1 MIRITLSPLSW
12 IGLAAL
18 CVACAPLSF
27 PQTQST
33 PTAILRATRTLPPT
47 ETVGAIVHIAP
58 STQPIAAPTGALLPT
73 ASAATPTPPAV
84 PSCRETQ
91 GGLSVADFDSAT
103 LGRRIAYSI
112 YLPPCYDADPQRV
125 YPVLYL
131 LPGVNADHTQ
141 WLDLNVA
148 PDADALIGQRA
159 IAPLVIVM
167 PDGDYRAG
175 EDYAAFV
182 LRDLMPLVEQT
193 TRVARE
199 RQRRAIGGLSRG
211 GYWAL
216 YLALLH
222 PDLFSAVGGHSPVTN
237 AALTEALALPA
248 GAAARSTLR
257 IYLDVGRNDPL
268 ASSVASFAAAAQ
280 ARGLPTVFHRYD
292 GGHNRDYWRA
302 HTAEYLVFY
311 TAAWRR

>member
-1 MIRITLSPLSW
+1 MIRVTLSPLGW

-18 CVACAPLSF
+18 CVACAPVAYLK
-27 PQTQST
+27 TQIT
-33 PTAILRATRTLPPT
+33 PTSTLRATGTLTPT
-47 ETVGAIVHIAP
+47 ETAGTVAHIVP
-58 STQPIAAPTGALLPT
+58 STPPIAEPTATLLPT
-73 ASAATPTPPAV
+73 ASAATPTLLAV
-84 PSCRETQ
+84 QPCRETQ
-91 GGLSVADFDSAT
+91 GRLAVSHLDSAT
-103 LGRRIAYSI
+103 LGRRVAYSI
-112 YLPPCYDADPQRV
+112 YLPPCYDADPARV

-131 LPGVNADHTQ
+131 LHGVNADHTQ
-141 WLDLNVA
+141 WPDLNVA
-148 PDADALIGQRA
+148 PDADALIAQRA

-182 LRDLMPLVEQT
+182 LRDLMPHVEQT
-193 TRVARE
+193 ARVSRE
-199 RQRRAIGGLSRG
+199 RAGRAIGGLSRG

-237 AALTEALALPA
+237 PALAEALALPS
-248 GAAARSTLR
+248 GAAERRTLR

-268 ASSVASFAAAAQ
+268 APSAASLAAAAQ
-280 ARGLPTVFHRYD
+280 ARGLETVFHSYD

-311 TAAWRR
+311 AAGWRR